1 MNTYIRSIATVIL
14 LLMAFPISSY
24 AGPAF
29 SLFLPVDSPALKQ
42 IPLEEKTSFSPESI
56 ANAINENSVKSP
68 VFLSTADV
76 NQPAIKA
83 LYETYGY
90 NYAVQQNLRD
100 FSKFKNSFSKRLMRS
115 GKYVTQMSDILV
127 NNGLPPELV
136 YLPLIESEFRTDA
149 YSHKKA
155 SGPWQIMPRTA
166 KILGLKIDWWIDERR
181 DPEKSTRVAAK
192 YLNYLYKKFGSW
204 NLALAAYNAGEGRIR
219 MALKSSGTTSYWEIR
234 ETRYIAGETKNYVP
248 LYIAAAAI
256 AMDPEGF
263 GFKKLE
269 YQRPLEYDEVVI
281 NQPMSIDMIARF
293 TGVDERIIKDL
304 NPELRR
310 WCTPPDVAEYKLR
323 IPKSAKKMF
332 MASVNNTVVQDLMN
346 IRFYKV
352 ERGDTVAKIAKKLG
366 ASIQRIINMNGLG
379 SSAMIFAGKQ
389 IVIPPERNLTL

>member
-90 NYAVQQNLRD
+90 NHAVQQNLRD

-346 IRFYKV
+346 IRFYQVK
-352 ERGDTVAKIAKKLG
+352 RGDTVAKIAKKLG

-379 SSAMIFAGKQ
+379 RSAMIFAGKQ
-389 IVIPPERNLTL
+389 IVVPPERNLTL

>member
-1 MNTYIRSIATVIL
+1 MNTHIRSIATAVL
-14 LLMAFPISSY
+14 LFMAIPVSSY
-24 AGPAF
+24 AGSVF
-29 SLFLPVDSPALKQ
+29 SLFLPADSPALKQ
-42 IPLEEKTSFSPESI
+42 IPFGEKTGFSPEKL
-56 ANAINENSVKSP
+56 AAPVNDYPVKSP

-76 NQPAIKA
+76 KQPAIKA
-83 LYETYGY
+83 LYETHGY
-90 NYAVQQNLRD
+90 NNAVQQNLRD
-100 FSKFKNSFSKRLMRS
+100 FSRFKNSFNKRLVRS
-115 GKYVTQMSDILV
+115 GKYVNQMSDILV
-127 NNGLPPELV
+127 NNGLPRELV

-204 NLALAAYNAGEGRIR
+204 NLALAAYNAGEGKIR
-219 MALKSSGTTSYWEIR
+219 KALRSSGTTSYWEIR
-234 ETRYIAGETKNYVP
+234 ETRFIAGETKNYVP

-263 GFKKLE
+263 GFKKVE

-323 IPKSAKKMF
+323 IPKRAKKMF
-332 MASVNNTVVQDLMN
+332 MASVNKTVVQDLMN
-346 IRFYKV
+346 IRFYQV

-379 SSAMIFAGKQ
+379 RSAMIFAGKQ
-389 IVIPPERNLTL
+389 IVVPPERNLTL

>member
-1 MNTYIRSIATVIL
+1 MTTHIYSIAIAIL
-14 LLMAFPISSY
+14 LFFAVPVSSY

-29 SLFLPVDSPALKQ
+29 LLFLPSDSPALKK
-42 IPLEEKTSFSPESI
+42 IPFGEKITFSAEKT
-56 ANAINENSVKSP
+56 AIGINVKP
-68 VFLSTADV
+68 IKTPAFLSTADV
-76 NQPAIKA
+76 RQPAIKA
-83 LYETYGY
+83 LYEAYGY
-90 NYAVQQNLRD
+90 NNAVLQNLRD
-100 FSKFKNSFSKRLMRS
+100 FSRFKRSFSRRLVRS
-115 GKYVTQMSDILV
+115 GKYVNKMTDILV
-127 NNGLPPELV
+127 NNGLPRELV

-166 KILGLKIDWWIDERR
+166 RILGLKIDWWIDERR
-181 DPEKSTRVAAK
+181 DPEKSTIVAAK
-192 YLNYLYKKFGSW
+192 YLDYLYKKFGSW
-204 NLALAAYNAGEGRIR
+204 NLALAAYNAGEGKIR
-219 MALKSSGTTSYWEIR
+219 KALRSAGTTSYWEIR
-234 ETRYIAGETKNYVP
+234 ETRYIAWETKNYVP

-263 GFKKLE
+263 GFKKIE
-269 YQRPLEYDEVVI
+269 YQQPLEYDEVLI
-281 NQPMSIDMIARF
+281 YRPMSIDMIARF
-293 TGVDERIIKDL
+293 AGVDELIIKEL

-332 MASVNNTVVQDLMN
+332 MAGINKTVVQDLMN

-379 SSAMIFAGKQ
+379 RSAMIFAGRQ
-389 IVIPPERNLTL
+389 IVVPPERNLTL